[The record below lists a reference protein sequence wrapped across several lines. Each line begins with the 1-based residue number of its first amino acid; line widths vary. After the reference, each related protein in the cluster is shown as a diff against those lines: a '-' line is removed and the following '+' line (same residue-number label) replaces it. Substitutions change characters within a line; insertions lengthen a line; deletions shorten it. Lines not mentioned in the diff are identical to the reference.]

1 MDLHENARLTLRR
14 REELVQHVHAQVS
27 YAELS
32 RELGL
37 SQHLTACSPPSE
49 DFFLGSAPT
58 IEQMA
63 TFYISCGSHNSTR
76 SWTLCAGRL
85 VYGTTSSLGD
95 GATAAEGR

>member
-1 MDLHENARLTLRR
+1 MDIHENALLTLRR

-37 SQHLTACSPPSE
+37 SQHLYGLQSTLGG
-49 DFFLGSAPT
+49 FLPRLGPQLSSRWPHS
-58 IEQMA
+58 
-63 TFYISCGSHNSTR
+63 TFRAGSHSTR

-95 GATAAEGR
+95 GATADKGR